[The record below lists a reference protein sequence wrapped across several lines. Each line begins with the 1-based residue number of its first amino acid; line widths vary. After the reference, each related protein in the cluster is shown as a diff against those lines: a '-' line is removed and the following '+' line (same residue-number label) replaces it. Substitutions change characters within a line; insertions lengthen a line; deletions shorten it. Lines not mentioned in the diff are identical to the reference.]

1 MRMFKLF
8 KMGKDDKNKAQEEL
22 SDDAT
27 LEQDIND
34 SASEEQDTDLIEAS
48 EQDAPSDN
56 DQGQQIAELK
66 DKYVRLFAE
75 FENYKRRT
83 AKERIELIKTASQD
97 AIAALLPVIDD
108 FDRAKKIADDP
119 ESTEQFSDGVT
130 LVYDKLKKTLANKG
144 LKAMESTGED
154 FDPEYHEAI
163 TEIPAPI
170 EDMKGK
176 VIDTVETGYF
186 LNDKIIRYAKVVVG
200 K

>member
-34 SASEEQDTDLIEAS
+34 SAAEEQDTDLIEAS

-97 AIAALLPVIDD
+97 AIAA
-108 FDRAKKIADDP
+108 
-119 ESTEQFSDGVT
+119 
-130 LVYDKLKKTLANKG
+130 
-144 LKAMESTGED
+144 
-154 FDPEYHEAI
+154 
-163 TEIPAPI
+163 
-170 EDMKGK
+170 
-176 VIDTVETGYF
+176 YF
-186 LNDKIIRYAKVVVG
+186 R
-200 K
+200 

>member
-22 SDDAT
+22 SEDAT

-34 SASEEQDTDLIEAS
+34 NTAEEQDADQTETSEQEAS
-48 EQDAPSDN
+48 SDN

-154 FDPEYHEAI
+154 FDPEFHEAI
-163 TEIPAPI
+163 TEIPAPT